1 MATSCGRGNTSCWA
15 ASSISVIGVP
25 SVTGIRH
32 WHHPRIEGVF
42 RLLERLV
49 RGCRR
54 DCGVEAASC
63 CVVGR
68 LVLAAGLA
76 VWVGGREGVLAVMRW
91 WGRVLFTHH

>member
-15 ASSISVIGVP
+15 ASSSISDIGVP

-42 RLLERLV
+42 RLLEGVV

-54 DCGVEAASC
+54 DCGVEGASC

-76 VWVGGREGVLAVMRW
+76 VCHCVGERGVLAVMRW
-91 WGRVLFTHH
+91 WGRV